1 MQADRND
8 AARAMLPGSKDRQEA
23 DCAISDVPFPLPG
36 YSGQAR
42 RGRRGQKSQVAC
54 FGVSAGERSVLHC
67 EQVQDVG
74 VGLQAG
80 LQDSAVL
87 LEFGVLSLKIL
98 ERVCGAQVCGSSGF
112 LLGDLGLEEIF
123 EVGVLV
129 SQVPAFDVRFDGQ
142 LGDVEPPVGTVR
154 GSGEETVH
162 RGDDRSPVWVGL
174 VAARDSGH

>member
-1 MQADRND
+1 
-8 AARAMLPGSKDRQEA
+8 MLPGGKDRKEA

-129 SQVPAFDVRFDGQ
+129 SQVPAFDVRFNGQ
-142 LGDVEPPVGTVR
+142 LGNVEPPVGAVR